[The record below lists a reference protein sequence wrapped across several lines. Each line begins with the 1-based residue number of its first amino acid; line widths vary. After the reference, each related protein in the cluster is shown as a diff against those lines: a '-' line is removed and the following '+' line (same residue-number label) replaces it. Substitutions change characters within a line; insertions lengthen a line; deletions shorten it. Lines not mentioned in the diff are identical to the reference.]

1 MHGHGVEPDI
11 EEAVRMLNKSAQQG
25 ESRAFYVLGEIHEN
39 GIGCRVD
46 KREALS
52 FYQKAAQLGEPSA
65 QLKLARMFLSEIN
78 SRDAQV
84 AYTAAGLIGS
94 TEMSISASGLS
105 VLPEN

>member
-1 MHGHGVEPDI
+1 
-11 EEAVRMLNKSAQQG
+11 
-25 ESRAFYVLGEIHEN
+25 
-39 GIGCRVD
+39 
-46 KREALS
+46 
-52 FYQKAAQLGEPSA
+52 
-65 QLKLARMFLSEIN
+65 MFLSEIN